1 MYYSKKL
8 KKKIVNIIC
17 NSEEE
22 CQSLISICEEENVVL
37 MCAYPVRFF
46 PGIIKLKELI
56 DGRFTEH
63 SDYFAN
69 NAVLQ
74 TNYQFIK
81 KVVDKFAELSVY

>member
-1 MYYSKKL
+1 MGNRFVHDFVVML
-8 KKKIVNIIC
+8 CCFNEIVSSPKVKYN
-17 NSEEE
+17 
-22 CQSLISICEEENVVL
+22 Q
-37 MCAYPVRFF
+37 MR
-46 PGIIKLKELI
+46 KLKELI